1 MRIGIFGGSVNDGEI
16 EAVISE
22 ARSAEA
28 DGFDTYWSSQ
38 IFGLD
43 TLTTLA
49 LVGRETSTIKLGT
62 SVVPTYPRH
71 PMMLAQQALTTQAAC
86 GGRLTLGIGPSHEI
100 VIHGMWGMDYSK
112 PAQHTEEYLQIIGPL
127 SRGEAVSFRGKQL
140 TANGALTVKGAIP
153 FPIVVAALGPRML
166 EIAGRLSDGTLTWC
180 VGPRTLAEHTV
191 PAITASAE
199 KAGRAV
205 PRIICALPVCVTEDT
220 KGAYERAAEMFAIY
234 AQLPAY
240 RAMLDREGVK
250 TAADIA
256 ITGGEDEVHDRI
268 AALADA
274 GVTEFG
280 AVEFGV
286 TPDERA
292 RTREVLKTL
301 ARSS

>member
-1 MRIGIFGGSVNDGEI
+1 
-16 EAVISE
+16 
-22 ARSAEA
+22 
-28 DGFDTYWSSQ
+28 
-38 IFGLD
+38 
-43 TLTTLA
+43 
-49 LVGRETSTIKLGT
+49 
-62 SVVPTYPRH
+62 
-71 PMMLAQQALTTQAAC
+71 
-86 GGRLTLGIGPSHEI
+86 
-100 VIHGMWGMDYSK
+100 MWGMDYSK
-112 PAQHTEEYLQIIGPL
+112 PGHTPRIPQIVGPL
-127 SRGEAVSFRGKQL
+127 CAENRLVSRQAAE
-140 TANGALTVKGAIP
+140 ANGALTVKGAIP

-191 PAITASAE
+191 PVITASAE

-220 KGAYERAAEMFAIY
+220 TGAYERAAEMFAIY
-234 AQLPAY
+234 AQLPSY

-250 TAADIA
+250 IAADIA

-301 ARSS
+301 AVRSDGAAHQRDGPPRRPRDRGHGSAA

>member
-1 MRIGIFGGSVNDGEI
+1 MRIGIFGGAGNDGEI
-16 EAVISE
+16 DAVMSE

-43 TLTTLA
+43 TLTALA

-86 GGRLTLGIGPSHEI
+86 GGRLTLGIGPSHQI
-100 VIHGMWGMDYSK
+100 VIQGMYGMDYSK
-112 PAQHTEEYLQIIGPL
+112 PAQHTEEYLQIVGPL
-127 SRGEAVSFRGKQL
+127 SRGEPVSFRGKQL
-140 TANGALTVKGAIP
+140 SANGALTVKGAVP

-220 KGAYERAAEMFAIY
+220 KGAYARAAEMFAIY

-240 RAMLDREGVK
+240 RAMLDREGVA
-250 TAADIA
+250 TAADLA
-256 ITGGEDEVHDRI
+256 ITGADDEVHDRI
-268 AALADA
+268 GALADA
-274 GVTEFG
+274 GVTEFA

-286 TPDERA
+286 SPDERA

-301 ARSS
+301 SRSS

>member
-1 MRIGIFGGSVNDGEI
+1 MTRRALGILDTMSDGDRLAHGDLHPGNVLLAEPGPVLI
-16 EAVISE
+16 DWADATRGDAV
-22 ARSAEA
+22 A

-86 GGRLTLGIGPSHEI
+86 GGRLTLGIGPSHQI
-100 VIHGMWGMDYSK
+100 VIGGMYGMDYSK
-112 PAQHTEEYLQIIGPL
+112 PGQHTEEYLQILGPL
-127 SRGEAVSFRGKQL
+127 SRGEPVSFRGKQL
-140 TANGALTVKGAIP
+140 SANGALTVKGAVP

-191 PAITASAE
+191 PVITAAAE

-205 PRIICALPVCVTEDT
+205 ARIICE
-220 KGAYERAAEMFAIY
+220 
-234 AQLPAY
+234 
-240 RAMLDREGVK
+240 
-250 TAADIA
+250 
-256 ITGGEDEVHDRI
+256 
-268 AALADA
+268 
-274 GVTEFG
+274 
-280 AVEFGV
+280 
-286 TPDERA
+286 
-292 RTREVLKTL
+292 
-301 ARSS
+301 